1 MTMLALIRS
10 AALGALLAAASV
22 HAQEIAKVTQ
32 SALLER
38 IQKKDT
44 SVIIL
49 DVRSPEEFAAGHVPG
64 AINIPYTHLP
74 ARISSIPSPTDKDVV
89 VYCEIGVRAEKA
101 AASLRSNGFTRLMYL
116 DGDMK
121 QWREGKRPTEK

>member
-1 MTMLALIRS
+1 MSTLPPIRIFV
-10 AALGALLAAASV
+10 LGTLLVAASV
-22 HAQEIAKVTQ
+22 QAEETARVAPG
-32 SALLER
+32 ALLER
-38 IQKKDT
+38 IQKKDP

-74 ARISSIPSPTDKDVV
+74 ARISAMPSPTDKDVV

-101 AASLRSNGFTRLMYL
+101 AASLRDNGFTRLMHL
-116 DGDMK
+116 EGDMK
-121 QWREGKRPTEK
+121 QWREAKRPTEK

>member
-1 MTMLALIRS
+1 MKAVTLMRS
-10 AALGALLAAASV
+10 AALGALVVAASV
-22 HAQEIAKVTQ
+22 HAEETAKVTQ
-32 SALLER
+32 DALLER
-38 IQKKDT
+38 IQKKDA

-74 ARISSIPSPTDKDVV
+74 ARIASIPSSTDKDVV
-89 VYCEIGVRAEKA
+89 VYCEVGVRAEKA
-101 AASLRSNGFTRLMYL
+101 AASLRDNGFTRLMHL

-121 QWREGKRPTEK
+121 QWREAKRPTEK

>member
-1 MTMLALIRS
+1 MNTPALIRS
-10 AALGALLAAASV
+10 VVLGALLVAAPVRA
-22 HAQEIAKVTQ
+22 EETAKVAQ
-32 SALLER
+32 GALLER
-38 IQKKDT
+38 IQKKDA
-44 SVIIL
+44 SMIIL

-74 ARISSIPSPTDKDVV
+74 ARISSLPSPTDKDVV

-101 AASLRSNGFTRLMYL
+101 AASLRDNGFTRLMHL

-121 QWREGKRPTEK
+121 QWREAKRPVEK

>member
-1 MTMLALIRS
+1 MKAVALIRS
-10 AALGALLAAASV
+10 VVLGVVLLTASV
-22 HAQEIAKVTQ
+22 QAEEPAKVTQ

-38 IQKKDT
+38 IQKKDA
-44 SVIIL
+44 SLIVL
-49 DVRSPEEFAAGHVPG
+49 DVRSAEEFAAGHVPG

-74 ARISSIPSPTDKDVV
+74 ARISSMPSPTDKDVV

-101 AASLRSNGFTRLMYL
+101 AASLRDNGFTRLMHL

-121 QWREGKRPTEK
+121 QWREARRPMEK

>member
-1 MTMLALIRS
+1 MNTPALIRS
-10 AALGALLAAASV
+10 VVLGALLVAAPVRAEET
-22 HAQEIAKVTQ
+22 ARVTQ
-32 SALLER
+32 GALLER
-38 IQKKDT
+38 IQKKDAA
-44 SVIIL
+44 VIIL

-74 ARISSIPSPTDKDVV
+74 ARISSMPSPTDKDVV

-101 AASLRSNGFTRLMYL
+101 AASLRDNGFTRLMHL

-121 QWREGKRPTEK
+121 QWREAKRPVEK

>member
-1 MTMLALIRS
+1 MNTLPLLRS
-10 AALGALLAAASV
+10 VVLGALIVAASV
-22 HAQEIAKVTQ
+22 HAEETGKVTQ

-38 IQKKDT
+38 IQKQDQ

-74 ARISSIPSPTDKDVV
+74 ARISAIPSPTDKDVV

-101 AASLRSNGFTRLMYL
+101 VASLRDNGFTRLMYL

-121 QWREGKRPTEK
+121 QWRESKRPTEK

>member
-1 MTMLALIRS
+1 MRAVTLIRS
-10 AALGALLAAASV
+10 VVLSALAVTAAV
-22 HAQEIAKVTQ
+22 HAEETARVTQ
-32 SALLER
+32 GALLER
-38 IQKKDT
+38 IQKTDP

-64 AINIPYTHLP
+64 AINIPHTHLP
-74 ARISSIPSPTDKDVV
+74 ARISAIPSSTDKDVV

-101 AASLRSNGFTRLMYL
+101 AASLRDNGFTRLMHL

-121 QWREGKRPTEK
+121 QWREAKRPVEK

>member
-1 MTMLALIRS
+1 MDVVALMRS
-10 AALGALLAAASV
+10 VVLGAVLLTASV
-22 HAQEIAKVTQ
+22 QAEETAKVTQ

-44 SVIIL
+44 SLIVL

-74 ARISSIPSPTDKDVV
+74 ARISSMPSPTDKDVV

-101 AASLRSNGFTRLMYL
+101 AASLRDNGFTRLMHL

>member
-1 MTMLALIRS
+1 MNTPALIRS
-10 AALGALLAAASV
+10 VVLGALLVAAPVRA
-22 HAQEIAKVTQ
+22 EETAKVAQ
-32 SALLER
+32 GALLER
-38 IQKKDT
+38 IQKKDA
-44 SVIIL
+44 SMIIL

-74 ARISSIPSPTDKDVV
+74 ARISSLPSPTDKDVV

-101 AASLRSNGFTRLMYL
+101 AASLRDNGFTRLMHL

-121 QWREGKRPTEK
+121 RWREAKRPMEK